1 MKTVK
6 PGTKPESGHK
16 VTVSS
21 EGRVLGITPDNKL
34 VVKFFDFIDTHGL
47 PLDVVVEH
55 IHDSGLMPSWDDFLT
70 QAKSKGWNMKRAVLR
85 LSVVVKNVYGEAFHK
100 EWLERVERY
109 V

>member
-16 VTVSS
+16 ETVSS
-21 EGRVLGITPDNKL
+21 DNRFIGITPDNKL
-34 VVKFFDFIDTHGL
+34 VVRFFDFVDTHGL
-47 PLDVVVEH
+47 PLDVVVEY
-55 IHDSGLMPSWDDFLT
+55 IHDSGHMPSWDDFLT
-70 QAKSKGWNMKRAVLR
+70 EAKAKGWNMKRAVLR

-100 EWLERVERY
+100 EWLKTTEWY